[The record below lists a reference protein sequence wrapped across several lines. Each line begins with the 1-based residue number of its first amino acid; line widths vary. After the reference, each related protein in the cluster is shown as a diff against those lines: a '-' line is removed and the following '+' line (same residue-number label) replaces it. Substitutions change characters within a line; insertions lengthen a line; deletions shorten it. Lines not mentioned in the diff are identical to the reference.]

1 MSNIIKRNS
10 ITLKDVEWVKTNK
23 SGRPL
28 PIEDNFIELLKTYNI
43 TIRMND
49 VTHKTEITGFYN
61 CENDEKK
68 QFNILKD
75 LAEKKF

>member
-68 QFNILKD
+68 QFNI
-75 LAEKKF
+75 

>member
-43 TIRMND
+43 KLD
-49 VTHKTEITGFYN
+49 VFLKN
-61 CENDEKK
+61 QSCE
-68 QFNILKD
+68 FNN
-75 LAEKKF
+75 